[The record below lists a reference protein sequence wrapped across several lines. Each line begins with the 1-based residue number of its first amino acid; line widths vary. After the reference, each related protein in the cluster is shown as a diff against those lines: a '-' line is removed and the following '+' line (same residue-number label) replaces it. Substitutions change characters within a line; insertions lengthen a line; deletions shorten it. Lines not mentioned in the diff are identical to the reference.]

1 MAPASPTP
9 TRWLALATFACFA
22 LVGCSIAPV
31 VSTQEPSARYQ
42 DCERAARDYCEESVQ
57 ASGSELDKCVA
68 EARFKC
74 VSGSSQ

>member
-1 MAPASPTP
+1 MAPISPTLS
-9 TRWLALATFACFA
+9 RWIALATFGALS

>member
-1 MAPASPTP
+1 MAPDSPTLP
-9 TRWLALATFACFA
+9 RWIALAMFAGLV

-57 ASGSELDKCVA
+57 ATGSELDKCVA
-68 EARFKC
+68 
-74 VSGSSQ
+74 